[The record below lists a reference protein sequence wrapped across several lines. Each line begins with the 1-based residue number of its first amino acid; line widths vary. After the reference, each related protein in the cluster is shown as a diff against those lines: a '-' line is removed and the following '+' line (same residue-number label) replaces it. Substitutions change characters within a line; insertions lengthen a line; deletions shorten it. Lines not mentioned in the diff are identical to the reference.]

1 MFRVV
6 GCLGVWVFGCL
17 QLFDVLAN
25 DRYLSHHTR
34 LQNKALAAF
43 ALRKDASST
52 RVTAASSYLN
62 WAGMREN
69 ADLAH
74 SVSP

>member
-6 GCLGVWVFGCL
+6 GCLGVWVFAVVRCCSM
-17 QLFDVLAN
+17 LFDVLAN

-52 RVTAASSYLN
+52 RVTAASS
-62 WAGMREN
+62 
-69 ADLAH
+69 
-74 SVSP
+74 